1 MDEGTS
7 HQGYKTRQIPFAVG
21 TARSQEFCTLYVQEQ
36 VTVSFEIENR
46 WQQDLVAQDARQEH
60 ASS

>member
-7 HQGYKTRQIPFAVG
+7 QQGYQTRQIPFAVG
-21 TARSQEFCTLYVQEQ
+21 TARIQEFFTLYVQEQ
-36 VTVSFEIENR
+36 VTVLFEIENR

>member
-7 HQGYKTRQIPFAVG
+7 HQGYITRQIPFAVDN
-21 TARSQEFCTLYVQEQ
+21 ARSKEFFTLYVQEQ
-36 VTVSFEIENR
+36 VIVSFEIENK
-46 WQQDLVAQDARQEH
+46 WQRNLVAQDARREY